1 MSAFFELRMYKVFSG
16 KMDEW
21 IKFMEGTI
29 IPFQVSKGMVI
40 HGSFIVDR
48 RNEYSLKD
56 GERQMDTVDDNQTYV
71 WIRRFSSETSKEK
84 LYKEVYES
92 NEWINNIL
100 PIVNQ
105 LIDRN
110 SIVVNNLNSTD
121 LSTMK

>member
-110 SIVVNNLNSTD
+110 SIVVYNLNSTD
-121 LSTMK
+121 ISTMK